1 MKGQTFQELVALV
14 DRLRGPEGCPWD
26 REQTFESLKPLLL
39 EEAYETLEALDSG
52 DRAAICNELGDLL
65 FQVVF
70 LSQMAESEGAF
81 DIDEVA
87 QGVIGKMV
95 RRHPHVFGEVKAESA
110 ERVLHQWESIKRRE
124 RADGSPGGSRED
136 SILDHLPRLPALL
149 TALKISGKASRV
161 GFDWPHIDGVV
172 EKLEE
177 EIGELRQAL
186 DSPSGERRDRIEQEV
201 GDLLFG
207 AVNIARF
214 LDIDPE
220 TALRKSNRKFV
231 QAISVHGGCSSA
243 SAGKDLG
250 DSTLGRDG
258 TALGAGQE
266 GPVTSGASGPSGAEG
281 RLTDGAAGPM
291 DGAYP
296 PAMAGMIDS
305 SSFSVTGVWRFSR
318 KRMSSSLR
326 KILTKRRTFPSDS
339 QMRSLSPGYCLS
351 MSSMISSTDPPV
363 AVITS

>member
-87 QGVIGKMV
+87 HGVVGKMV

-149 TALKISGKASRV
+149 TALKITGKASRV

-186 DSPSGERRDRIEQEV
+186 DSPAAARREQMEQEV
-201 GDLLFG
+201 GDLLFA

-220 TALRKSNRKFV
+220 TALRKANRKFV
-231 QAISVHGGCSSA
+231 RRFQFIEAA
-243 SAGKDLG
+243 LRRAGKDLG
-250 DSTLGRDG
+250 DSTLEEMEQLWQQAKK
-258 TALGAGQE
+258 AL
-266 GPVTSGASGPSGAEG
+266 
-281 RLTDGAAGPM
+281 
-291 DGAYP
+291 
-296 PAMAGMIDS
+296 
-305 SSFSVTGVWRFSR
+305 
-318 KRMSSSLR
+318 
-326 KILTKRRTFPSDS
+326 
-339 QMRSLSPGYCLS
+339 
-351 MSSMISSTDPPV
+351 
-363 AVITS
+363 